1 MTKRKTHGE
10 DRHAANQQAA
20 TLRRCGAADR
30 LIAALAVAVAS
41 LLPAALAA
49 GVEWRHVGAGMG
61 GNSYWLTVD
70 PNDDRTMFYSPDV
83 GGVYRTKDGGETWKR
98 LAVEF
103 SHKTRISNWTLMTV
117 APSDSK
123 TVYAAANQR
132 LGDLDKNSPVDQAV
146 IAVYGRKESGLACS
160 RDGGDT
166 WESLT
171 GSPLRPGAIAVDPDD
186 ANTLWVAGPGYGT
199 TCLLTYGKTYDPHGQ
214 GWVAKSTDGGRRWKY
229 VYAGCRDNADA
240 CARDVCYSGLVVDRT
255 SPKGR
260 RTIYLSGNGGG
271 VWKSA
276 DGGDTWAV
284 ATNGLPSSCVGA
296 MTCSYGTDGKLSLY
310 AAACFSPRPERFYK
324 KLRNVNKPGIYRSD
338 DGGAT
343 WRDVSGNLN
352 RNIGRYRI
360 TVSPRDKD
368 VMYTAQ
374 VRGTDLAN
382 EQKRTYKTVD
392 GGKTW
397 KPCMDYRDK
406 SNLDADRWNNHY
418 DYIGSPD
425 THIVVSQQNPDL
437 LRFADAGCMMWES
450 SDAGGHWRIITSTK
464 VGKHRFRTRGMDNS
478 FILSV
483 SASPKNP
490 DFLVMCCHDF
500 DFLSSVDGGKSFFS
514 GGQTGGIKAAGATDG
529 CFGFM
534 SVLHDKDDPK
544 WAYVGSKGWSSTYS
558 EGSVFLTTTDGGHTW
573 HAPEANP
580 AGMKLGSLADIFS
593 EATMKRVEARGG
605 GFFLDGKMLM
615 HNWAIRQLVQ
625 SRSGRILAV
634 KRTGV
639 YFSDNRGGSWTRA
652 SFAGIG
658 KDCDFAPNFLAC
670 DAETGRIWASV
681 AYMPIFEGRGLSNS
695 LSPTCMDKVFAP
707 APPDHKAGLYV
718 SDDDGA
724 TFRPA
729 GRRTP
734 EMVLPTV
741 IAVAPGGKAIYLGTS
756 AANVSVGGNK
766 ASGRNRVEP
775 AGLWQSLDGGE
786 SWRRVLGC
794 RPARIEG
801 CVQAVAVNPKRPEVV
816 YAAVREALDS
826 PALCA
831 ILRSMDGGTSWE
843 DISGAASHG
852 KYMWLSLSGADPAEI
867 LVGTGGG
874 GAFIGH
880 DYDVHASPSETAHA
894 IQ

>member
-1 MTKRKTHGE
+1 MKT
-10 DRHAANQQAA
+10 
-20 TLRRCGAADR
+20 
-30 LIAALAVAVAS
+30 IAVLFAVAVAVD
-41 LLPAALAA
+41 AACGKT

-61 GNSYWLTVD
+61 GNSYWLAVD

-83 GGVYRTKDGGETWKR
+83 GGVYRTRDGGETWKR

-132 LGDLDKNSPVDQAV
+132 LGDLDKDSPVDQAV

-186 ANTLWVAGPGYGT
+186 SNTLWVAGPGYGT
-199 TCLLTYGKTYDPHGQ
+199 TCLLTYSKTYDPHGQ
-214 GWVAKSTDGGRRWKY
+214 GWVAKSTDGGRSWKY

-240 CARDVCYSGLVVDRT
+240 CARDICYSALIVDRN

-260 RTIYLSGNGGG
+260 RTVYLSGNGGG
-271 VWKSA
+271 VWKST

-284 ATNGLPSSCVGA
+284 ATNGLSSSCVGA
-296 MTCSYGTDGKLSLY
+296 MTCSYGTDGKISLY
-310 AAACFSPRPERFYK
+310 AAACFSPRPERFYR

-374 VRGTDLAN
+374 VRGTDLAG

-418 DYIGSPD
+418 DYLGSPD
-425 THIVVSQQNPDL
+425 THIVASQQNPDL

-450 SDAGGHWRIITSTK
+450 SDAGGHWRIISSTK
-464 VGKHRFRTRGMDNS
+464 VGEHRFRTRGMDDS

-483 SASPKNP
+483 SVSPKNP
-490 DFLVMCCHDF
+490 EFLVMCCHDF
-500 DFLSSVDGGKSFFS
+500 DFLSSVDGGKTFFS
-514 GGQTGGIKAAGATDG
+514 GGQTGGIAASGARDG

-534 SVLHDKDDPK
+534 GVLHDKDDPK
-544 WAYVGSKGWSSTYS
+544 RAYVGSKGWSASYS
-558 EGSVFLTTTDGGHTW
+558 EGSIFLTTTDGGHTW
-573 HAPEANP
+573 HAPETNP
-580 AGMKLGSLADIFS
+580 AGMKLGSLADILPDDVV
-593 EATMKRVEARGG
+593 KRLVKKGG
-605 GFFLDGKMLM
+605 GFYLDGEKLML
-615 HNWAIRQLVQ
+615 HNWAIRQLSQ
-625 SRSGRILAV
+625 SRSGRIFAV

-639 YFSDNRGGSWTRA
+639 YYSDNKGGDWRRA
-652 SFAGIG
+652 DFAGIG
-658 KDCDFAPNFLAC
+658 KGCDFAPNFLVC
-670 DAETGRIWASV
+670 DGADGRIWASI
-681 AYMPIFEGRGLSNS
+681 ACLPIFNGNGLYSS
-695 LSPTCMDKVFAP
+695 LNARVGARTFDPSSPSV
-707 APPDHKAGLYV
+707 LYV

-724 TFRPA
+724 TFRPVGA
-729 GRRTP
+729 RTP
-734 EMVLPTV
+734 EMMLPTV
-741 IAVAPGGKAIYLGTS
+741 LAVEPGGNTIYMGTL
-756 AANVSVGGNK
+756 AALVTLDAAK
-766 ASGRNRVEP
+766 PETRP
-775 AGLWQSLDGGE
+775 AGLWKSVDGGR
-786 SWRRVLGC
+786 SWRMVLKCRPSRLEGGVLG
-794 RPARIEG
+794 
-801 CVQAVAVNPKRPEVV
+801 VAANPKRPGVV
-816 YAAVREALDS
+816 YAAVREAQGS
-826 PALCA
+826 TALGA
-831 ILRSMDGGTSWE
+831 IMRSMDGGETWK
-843 DISGAASHG
+843 DVSGLASHQN
-852 KYMWLSLSGADPAEI
+852 YAWLSLSGADPADI
-867 LVGTGGG
+867 LVGTCGG
-874 GAFIGH
+874 GAFVGH
-880 DYDVHASPSETAHA
+880 DMDVEAQSPQPRTAGA
-894 IQ
+894 CR